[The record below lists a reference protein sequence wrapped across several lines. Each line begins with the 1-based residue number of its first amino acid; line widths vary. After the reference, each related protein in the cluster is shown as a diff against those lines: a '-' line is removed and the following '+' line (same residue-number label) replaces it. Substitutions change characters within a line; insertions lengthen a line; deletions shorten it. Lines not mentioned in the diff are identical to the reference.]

1 MPTIGSYA
9 QQLSMLNQLN
19 RNYASMNKHMTA
31 IATGNKINSAKD
43 DASGFSIGKRMNVEI
58 GALDQAAA
66 NTQTGASMLK
76 VADGSMSNT
85 LDILQHLKEKALAA
99 ANSTAND
106 RDRAAIQQELN
117 QFIDQINDNSLV
129 TFNGQYLVDGSKEG
143 PTELTTQAFT
153 NQLLSTDTT
162 GSTKLTDLNTRYGDN
177 LGIQSSDT
185 VTVSYVKDGHTFT
198 KSYGVADTTLE
209 DIFKQANLA
218 GGGDVFD
225 TTLGDTEVIGTGT
238 DGKEKKTASEENAI
252 TVKAAESGK
261 AGALAGFTIS
271 ESAAD
276 GTVKKSVNASLD
288 AFSESIAAANK
299 KGDNSLVLQTGTK
312 PNQNIKASL
321 GGIDA
326 RSLGLQ
332 GSDGSYLNVGTQ
344 ANANAAINVID
355 NAINKVLE
363 QSTNVGA
370 LSSRLEYTHSNLT
383 TQSEN
388 LTAAMTTLISA
399 DIAKEITNM
408 ATDSMLAQASQAML
422 AQSYQN
428 SSWFLNLL
436 G

>member
-1 MPTIGSYA
+1 
-9 QQLSMLNQLN
+9 
-19 RNYASMNKHMTA
+19 
-31 IATGNKINSAKD
+31 
-43 DASGFSIGKRMNVEI
+43 
-58 GALDQAAA
+58 
-66 NTQTGASMLK
+66 
-76 VADGSMSNT
+76 T

-271 ESAAD
+271 VSAAD

>member
-218 GGGDVFD
+218 GGGDVVD

-271 ESAAD
+271 VSAAD

-326 RSLGLQ
+326 TSLGLQ

>member
-1 MPTIGSYA
+1 M
-9 QQLSMLNQLN
+9 
-19 RNYASMNKHMTA
+19 
-31 IATGNKINSAKD
+31 
-43 DASGFSIGKRMNVEI
+43 
-58 GALDQAAA
+58 
-66 NTQTGASMLK
+66 
-76 VADGSMSNT
+76 
-85 LDILQHLKEKALAA
+85 
-99 ANSTAND
+99 
-106 RDRAAIQQELN
+106 
-117 QFIDQINDNSLV
+117 
-129 TFNGQYLVDGSKEG
+129 
-143 PTELTTQAFT
+143 
-153 NQLLSTDTT
+153 
-162 GSTKLTDLNTRYGDN
+162 
-177 LGIQSSDT
+177 
-185 VTVSYVKDGHTFT
+185 
-198 KSYGVADTTLE
+198 
-209 DIFKQANLA
+209 
-218 GGGDVFD
+218 
-225 TTLGDTEVIGTGT
+225 
-238 DGKEKKTASEENAI
+238 
-252 TVKAAESGK
+252 
-261 AGALAGFTIS
+261 
-271 ESAAD
+271 
-276 GTVKKSVNASLD
+276 
-288 AFSESIAAANK
+288 
-299 KGDNSLVLQTGTK
+299 LQTGTK

-321 GGIDA
+321 GGIYT